1 MKLAEKGDL
10 VANMNEFKFTLARL
24 TRDPEVRYTPTQV
37 AICNLLLAVDRYVK
51 GEKKTD
57 FPRVTVFG
65 KDAENLATYSGKG
78 LRVNVFGRIETGSY
92 KKGEDTIYTN
102 NLICERLE
110 IVDFKDKGIKVDYK
124 ESSDPVPEFNGV
136 DADIPF

>member
-1 MKLAEKGDL
+1 
-10 VANMNEFKFTLARL
+10 MNRFEFTNARL
-24 TRDPEVRYTPTQV
+24 TKDPEAKYTPTQM

-65 KDAENLATYSGKG
+65 KDAENLDRLSAKG

-110 IVDFKDKGIKVDYK
+110 IVDFKGDKEEKKDDIVLPDFK
-124 ESSDPVPEFNGV
+124 EIDG
-136 DADIPF
+136 DIPF

>member
-1 MKLAEKGDL
+1 M
-10 VANMNEFKFTLARL
+10 ANMNEFKFTLAKL
-24 TRDPEVRYTPTQV
+24 TRDPEVKYTPTQV

-78 LRVNVFGRIETGSY
+78 LRVNISGRIETGSY

-110 IVDFKDKGIKVDYK
+110 IVDFKPKEKDREIVVPDFIEVD
-124 ESSDPVPEFNGV
+124 G
-136 DADIPF
+136 DIPF

>member
-1 MKLAEKGDL
+1 
-10 VANMNEFKFTLARL
+10 MNKCIFVGRL
-24 TRDPEVRYTPTQV
+24 TKDPEVKYTPTQT
-37 AICNLLLAVDRYVK
+37 AICNLLLAIDRYVK

-65 KDAENLATYSGKG
+65 KDAENLDRLSAKG

-110 IVDFKDKGIKVDYK
+110 IVDFKNDKEEKKDDIVLPDFK
-124 ESSDPVPEFNGV
+124 EIDG
-136 DADIPF
+136 DIPF

>member
-1 MKLAEKGDL
+1 
-10 VANMNEFKFTLARL
+10 MNRFEFTNARL
-24 TRDPEVRYTPTQV
+24 AKDPEVKYTPTQT
-37 AICNLLLAVDRYVK
+37 AICNLLLAIDRYVK

-65 KDAENLATYSGKG
+65 KDAENLDRLSAKG

-110 IVDFKDKGIKVDYK
+110 IVDFKEKKDDFV
-124 ESSDPVPEFNGV
+124 VPEFKEIDG
-136 DADIPF
+136 DIPF

>member
-1 MKLAEKGDL
+1 
-10 VANMNEFKFTLARL
+10 MNRFEITNARL
-24 TRDPEVRYTPTQV
+24 TRDPEVKYTPTQT
-37 AICNLLLAVDRYVK
+37 AICNLLLATDRYVK

-65 KDAENLATYSGKG
+65 KDAENLDRLSGKG

-92 KKGEDTIYTN
+92 MKGEDTIYTT

-110 IVDFKDKGIKVDYK
+110 IVDFKPNGDEYTPNEFKGID
-124 ESSDPVPEFNGV
+124 G
-136 DADIPF
+136 DIPF

>member
-1 MKLAEKGDL
+1 
-10 VANMNEFKFTLARL
+10 MNEFKFTLARL
-24 TRDPEVRYTPTQV
+24 TRDPEVKYTPTQV

-65 KDAENLATYSGKG
+65 KDAESLATYSGKG
-78 LRVNVFGRIETGSY
+78 LRVNISGRIETGSY

-110 IVDFKDKGIKVDYK
+110 IVDFKGKPKEVAPDFIEVD
-124 ESSDPVPEFNGV
+124 G
-136 DADIPF
+136 DIPF

>member
-1 MKLAEKGDL
+1 
-10 VANMNEFKFTLARL
+10 MNRFEFTNARL
-24 TRDPEVRYTPTQV
+24 TKDPEVKYTPTQT
-37 AICNLLLAVDRYVK
+37 AICNLLLAIDRYVK

-65 KDAENLATYSGKG
+65 KDAENLDRLSAKG

-92 KKGEDTIYTN
+92 KKGDDTIYTN

-110 IVDFKDKGIKVDYK
+110 IVDFKGDKEEKKDDIVLPDFK
-124 ESSDPVPEFNGV
+124 EIDG
-136 DADIPF
+136 DIPF

>member
-1 MKLAEKGDL
+1 
-10 VANMNEFKFTLARL
+10 MNRFEFTNARL
-24 TRDPEVRYTPTQV
+24 TKDPEVKYTPTQT
-37 AICNLLLAVDRYVK
+37 ALCNLLIAVDRYVK

-65 KDAENLATYSGKG
+65 KDAENLDRLSAKG

-92 KKGEDTIYTN
+92 KKGDDTIYTN

-110 IVDFKDKGIKVDYK
+110 FVDFKEKEIKVDYK
-124 ESSDPVPEFNGV
+124 ETSDPVPEFNGI